1 MPHDGKDGSNMTLE
15 KDFQAKIVKWLRAKG
30 CVVLKYQQNATT
42 RASIPDILF
51 LKEGFWGA
59 IEVKK
64 SRTAKYRPG
73 QKETVAKMDA
83 MSWARVVYPEN
94 WTEVQKELTEVLR

>member
-1 MPHDGKDGSNMTLE
+1 MYNKSMVLE
-15 KDFQAKIVKWLRAKG
+15 KDFQAKIIKYLRSKG
-30 CVVLKYQQNATT
+30 CLVIKYQQNATT

-64 SRTAKYRPG
+64 SKTAKYQPG
-73 QKETVAKMDA
+73 QKEMVAKMDA
-83 MSWARVVYPEN
+83 MSYARTVWPEN
-94 WTEVQKELTEVLR
+94 WPEIQKELVEVLK

>member
-1 MPHDGKDGSNMTLE
+1 M
-15 KDFQAKIVKWLRAKG
+15 AKEADLQSKIIKYLRSKG
-30 CVVLKYQQNATT
+30 AIPLKYQQNATT

-59 IEVKK
+59 IEVKRSK
-64 SRTAKYRPG
+64 TAKYRPG
-73 QKETVAKMDA
+73 QKEMVAKMDA

-94 WTEVQKELTEVLR
+94 WSEVQKELSEILR

>member
-1 MPHDGKDGSNMTLE
+1 M
-15 KDFQAKIVKWLRAKG
+15 
-30 CVVLKYQQNATT
+30 
-42 RASIPDILF
+42 
-51 LKEGFWGA
+51 GA

-64 SRTAKYRPG
+64 SKTAKYRPG

-94 WTEVQKELTEVLR
+94 WPEVQKELTEVLR